1 MEIGRLCHYVQPS
14 ARAILET
21 LGTLLNVLGI
31 AAIQE
36 GG

>member
-1 MEIGRLCHYVQPS
+1 METGRRSHYAQPS

-21 LGTLLNVLGI
+21 LGAGQDVVGV

-36 GG
+36 GR